1 MYVVR
6 RVRELIK
13 REPVTVSPSTSIRD
27 AVKLMNE
34 KNIGSVIIT
43 DPEGRVLGIF
53 TERDLVRVVA
63 GDISL
68 DSNIGSVMTKNPVV
82 VFEEDPVSKAVT
94 IMAER
99 RIRHLPVVTRSGI
112 LRGVITAR
120 DITETFKKYLDEL
133 GDVGD

>member
-6 RVRELIK
+6 RVGELIK
-13 REPVTVSPSTSIRD
+13 REPVTVSPSTSIRN

-34 KNIGSVIIT
+34 RNVGSVVIT

-53 TERDLVRVVA
+53 TERDLVKVVA

-68 DSNIGSVMTKNPVV
+68 DSDIGSVMTKNPVV

-99 RIRHLPVVTRSGI
+99 RIRHLPVVTRRGT

>member
-1 MYVVR
+1 MYIVR
-6 RVRELIK
+6 KVGELIK
-13 REPVTVSPSTSIRD
+13 KEPVTVSPSTSIRD

-34 KNIGSVIIT
+34 KNIGSVVIT

-53 TERDLVRVVA
+53 TERDLVRVIA
-63 GDISL
+63 GGISL

-94 IMAER
+94 VMAER
-99 RIRHLPVVTRSGI
+99 RIRHLPVVTRNGI